1 MSLLI
6 LIIFAIA
13 FAEWFAENDFKDYT
27 IGFIYQHWDRALMR
41 LVVLIIA
48 SIWAAWHHDGHIR
61 LVVLEVFSRQIFIP
75 ITCVLYLGLSC
86 TVFWIWFEYRFNYM
100 LDETD
105 PYYIGNTAWSD
116 RMFRKFGIRGLQLF
130 YFKICLAIV
139 ILVAIFAT

>member
-61 LVVLEVFSRQIFIP
+61 LV
-75 ITCVLYLGLSC
+75 TCVLYLGLSC

-116 RMFRKFGIRGLQLF
+116 RMFRKFGIRGLHLF

>member
-41 LVVLIIA
+41 FIVLIVA
-48 SIWAAWHHDGHIR
+48 SIWAAWYHDGHIR
-61 LVVLEVFSRQIFIP
+61 LVVMELFSRQIFIP

-100 LDETD
+100 LDESD
-105 PYYIGNTAWSD
+105 PFYIGNTAWSD
-116 RMFRKFGIRGLQLF
+116 RMFRKFGVRGLPLF

-139 ILVAIFAT
+139 ILIAIFAT

>member
-61 LVVLEVFSRQIFIP
+61 LVVLEVFRQIFIP
-75 ITCVLYLGLSC
+75 ITCILFFGLSC
-86 TVFWIWFEYRFNYM
+86 TVFWIWFEYRFNY
-100 LDETD
+100 
-105 PYYIGNTAWSD
+105 ITAWSD
-116 RMFRKFGIRGLQLF
+116 RMFRKFGIRGLHLF

>member
-48 SIWAAWHHDGHIR
+48 SIWAAWHHDGHI
-61 LVVLEVFSRQIFIP
+61 P

-116 RMFRKFGIRGLQLF
+116 RMFRKFGIRGLHLF